1 MNYLE
6 AYDKKTGILVVEYPL
21 HNVELSELKRML
33 GIDEGIEIYG
43 CDVSPT
49 KATELSIYINEPFRV
64 DETCDYQIG
73 FYRPD

>member
-6 AYDKKTGILVVEYPL
+6 AYDKKTGILVVEYLL
-21 HNVELSELKRML
+21 HNVELTALKKML
-33 GIDEGIEIYG
+33 GIDESIEIFG

-49 KATELSIYINEPFRV
+49 QAAKLGEYINEPFQV

-73 FYRPD
+73 FHRE

>member
-21 HNVELSELKRML
+21 HDLELPALKKML

-43 CDVSPT
+43 YDVSPT
-49 KATELSIYINEPFRV
+49 QAMELGVYIDEPFRV

-73 FYRPD
+73 FYRE